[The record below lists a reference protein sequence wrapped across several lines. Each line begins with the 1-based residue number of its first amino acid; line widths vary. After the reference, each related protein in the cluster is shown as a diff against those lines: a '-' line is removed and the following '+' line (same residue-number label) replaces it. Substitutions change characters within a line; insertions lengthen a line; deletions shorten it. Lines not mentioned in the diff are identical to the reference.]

1 MLEMTSNPSKI
12 KLYCNPY
19 DENFDSE
26 KYIYLGETANSFW
39 GYTLMDWENPIELKG
54 EKFALV
60 FEINYDDD
68 MNDDFINNVPSLTHS
83 THETIE
89 GHFYNSSK
97 IDSGFELLD
106 YDLQLFVYTTAQNPM
121 ADTGTDI
128 INDNDAKENHIE
140 ENNAEKI
147 NENNGKAEG
156 FSIDKNKRKQR

>member
-1 MLEMTSNPSKI
+1 MTN
-12 KLYCNPY
+12 
-19 DENFDSE
+19 
-26 KYIYLGETANSFW
+26 T
-39 GYTLMDWENPIELKG
+39 NPIELKG

-68 MNDDFINNVPSLTHS
+68 MNDDFINNDPSLTHS

-106 YDLQLFVYTTAQNPM
+106 YDLQLFVYTTAQNSM

-128 INDNDAKENHIE
+128 INDNDAKENYME
-140 ENNAEKI
+140 ENNAEKMK
-147 NENNGKAEG
+147 ENNGKAEG